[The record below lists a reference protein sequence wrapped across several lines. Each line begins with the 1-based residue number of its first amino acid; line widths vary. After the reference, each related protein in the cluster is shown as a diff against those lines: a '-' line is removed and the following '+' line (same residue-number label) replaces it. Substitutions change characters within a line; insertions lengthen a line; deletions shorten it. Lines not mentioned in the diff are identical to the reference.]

1 MTNLLIGTS
10 LHSADVFEDDV
21 FPRVD
26 LLSILVPTFDAT
38 PLLVVSVESQKT
50 LSTKMAFG
58 I

>member
-10 LHSADVFEDDV
+10 LHSADVLEDDV
-21 FPRVD
+21 FPCVD
-26 LLSILVPTFDAT
+26 LLSILVPAFDAT